1 MKHVM
6 AKYKAKRDKIGEVRE
21 AVAEFVDAVKKN
33 EPGTLVYEAFQEVDG
48 DSFVHIMTFKDDKA
62 EQVHGSS
69 DYVKKF
75 VQLLYPYC
83 DEEPVFT
90 KLQLVRS
97 NKR

>member
-1 MKHVM
+1 MKE
-6 AKYKAKRDKIGEVRE
+6 KNKKKDEDKEEV
-21 AVAEFVDAVKKN
+21 VDAVKKN

-75 VQLLYPYC
+75 VRLLYPYC